1 MPLHVL
7 ARFGLTPR
15 DLVSGSCRGTSRY
28 LAMMRY
34 WLDEYLPTL
43 RLEAA
48 EFSQLQGLPR
58 ALRLMRDA
66 CLQRHERVERVF
78 RDCRFDFVRA
88 EAVYWSEVEASCSVH
103 LAVAS

>member
-1 MPLHVL
+1 ML

-43 RLEAA
+43 RFEAA

-58 ALRLMRDA
+58 GLLLMRDA
-66 CLQRHERVERVF
+66 CLQRHARIERVF
-78 RDCRFDFVRA
+78 RACDFDFTRA
-88 EAVYWSEVEASCSVH
+88 EAVYWSEVEASCSVR